1 MTIAETSSPPYMF
14 LLYLFLYLLFVV
26 NSPQSPQR
34 SVLSDLQKGFRF
46 ELHALCLMLLN
57 DTVEKK
63 KKKKKKKKGKK
74 KKKKKKGKKKKKKGE
89 RERLW
94 KKTSPLASIDENRE
108 SASKLRTKL
117 RAKLR
122 EKRRAKKKGRR
133 RMDVHVDVIK
143 Y

>member
-63 KKKKKKKKGKK
+63 KKKKKK
-74 KKKKKKGKKKKKKGE
+74 GE

>member
-74 KKKKKKGKKKKKKGE
+74 KKKKGE

-108 SASKLRTKL
+108 SASKLR
-117 RAKLR
+117 AKLR
-122 EKRRAKKKGRR
+122 EKRRAKKKEEEEW
-133 RMDVHVDVIK
+133 MCMLML
-143 Y
+143 

>member
-63 KKKKKKKKGKK
+63 KKKKKK
-74 KKKKKKGKKKKKKGE
+74 GE
-89 RERLW
+89 KERLW

-133 RMDVHVDVIK
+133 MDVHVDVIK

>member
-63 KKKKKKKKGKK
+63 KKKKKKGKKG
-74 KKKKKKGKKKKKKGE
+74 KKKKKGE

-133 RMDVHVDVIK
+133 RMDVHVDVIILNIVVLGL
-143 Y
+143 

>member
-63 KKKKKKKKGKK
+63 KKKKKK
-74 KKKKKKGKKKKKKGE
+74 GE

-122 EKRRAKKKGRR
+122 EKRRAKKKEEEW
-133 RMDVHVDVIK
+133 MCMLML
-143 Y
+143 

>member
-26 NSPQSPQR
+26 NSPQSPQGAF
-34 SVLSDLQKGFRF
+34 DLQKGFRF

-63 KKKKKKKKGKK
+63 
-74 KKKKKKGKKKKKKGE
+74 KKKKKKGE

>member
-1 MTIAETSSPPYMF
+1 M
-14 LLYLFLYLLFVV
+14 
-26 NSPQSPQR
+26 
-34 SVLSDLQKGFRF
+34 QKGFRF

-63 KKKKKKKKGKK
+63 KKK
-74 KKKKKKGKKKKKKGE
+74 KKKKKKGE

-122 EKRRAKKKGRR
+122 EKRRAKKKEEEEW
-133 RMDVHVDVIK
+133 MCMMVVN

>member
-63 KKKKKKKKGKK
+63 KKKKKK
-74 KKKKKKGKKKKKKGE
+74 GE

-133 RMDVHVDVIK
+133 RMDVHVIK

>member
-26 NSPQSPQR
+26 NSPQSPQGAF
-34 SVLSDLQKGFRF
+34 DLQKGFRF

-57 DTVEKK
+57 DTVEK
-63 KKKKKKKKGKK
+63 
-74 KKKKKKGKKKKKKGE
+74 KKKKKKGE

-108 SASKLRTKL
+108 SASKLR
-117 RAKLR
+117 AKLR

>member
-1 MTIAETSSPPYMF
+1 MF

-63 KKKKKKKKGKK
+63 KKKKKKKK
-74 KKKKKKGKKKKKKGE
+74 KGKKKKGE
-89 RERLW
+89 RERETL
-94 KKTSPLASIDENRE
+94 
-108 SASKLRTKL
+108 
-117 RAKLR
+117 
-122 EKRRAKKKGRR
+122 EKDLPARVYRRK
-133 RMDVHVDVIK
+133 
-143 Y
+143 

>member
-63 KKKKKKKKGKK
+63 KKKKKK
-74 KKKKKKGKKKKKKGE
+74 GE

-122 EKRRAKKKGRR
+122 EKRRAKKKEEEEW
-133 RMDVHVDVIK
+133 MCMLML
-143 Y
+143 

>member
-63 KKKKKKKKGKK
+63 KKKKKK
-74 KKKKKKGKKKKKKGE
+74 GE

-94 KKTSPLASIDENRE
+94 KKTSPLASIGENRE

-133 RMDVHVDVIK
+133 RMDVHVIK

>member
-63 KKKKKKKKGKK
+63 KKKKKK
-74 KKKKKKGKKKKKKGE
+74 GE

-133 RMDVHVDVIK
+133 RMDVHVDVIILNIVVLGL
-143 Y
+143 

>member
-63 KKKKKKKKGKK
+63 KKKKKKKK
-74 KKKKKKGKKKKKKGE
+74 KGKKKKGE

-133 RMDVHVDVIK
+133 RMDVHVDVIILNIVVLGL
-143 Y
+143 

>member
-63 KKKKKKKKGKK
+63 KKKKKKKKG
-74 KKKKKKGKKKKKKGE
+74 E

-133 RMDVHVDVIK
+133 RMDVHVDVIILNIVVLGL
-143 Y
+143 

>member
-1 MTIAETSSPPYMF
+1 
-14 LLYLFLYLLFVV
+14 
-26 NSPQSPQR
+26 
-34 SVLSDLQKGFRF
+34 
-46 ELHALCLMLLN
+46 MLLN
-57 DTVEKK
+57 DTVE
-63 KKKKKKKKGKK
+63 
-74 KKKKKKGKKKKKKGE
+74 KKKKKKGE

-133 RMDVHVDVIK
+133 RMDVHVDVIILNIVVLGL
-143 Y
+143 

>member
-74 KKKKKKGKKKKKKGE
+74 KKKKGE

-133 RMDVHVDVIK
+133 MDVHVDVIK

>member
-63 KKKKKKKKGKK
+63 KKKKKKKKG
-74 KKKKKKGKKKKKKGE
+74 E

>member
-1 MTIAETSSPPYMF
+1 
-14 LLYLFLYLLFVV
+14 
-26 NSPQSPQR
+26 
-34 SVLSDLQKGFRF
+34 
-46 ELHALCLMLLN
+46 MLLN

-63 KKKKKKKKGKK
+63 
-74 KKKKKKGKKKKKKGE
+74 KKKKKKGE

-122 EKRRAKKKGRR
+122 EKRRAKKKEEEEW
-133 RMDVHVDVIK
+133 MCMLML
-143 Y
+143 

>member
-63 KKKKKKKKGKK
+63 KKK
-74 KKKKKKGKKKKKKGE
+74 GE

-122 EKRRAKKKGRR
+122 EKRRAKKKRKKKNGCAC
-133 RMDVHVDVIK
+133 
-143 Y
+143 

>member
-63 KKKKKKKKGKK
+63 KKKKKK
-74 KKKKKKGKKKKKKGE
+74 GE

-122 EKRRAKKKGRR
+122 EKRRAKKKEEEEW
-133 RMDVHVDVIK
+133 MCMMVVN

>member
-63 KKKKKKKKGKK
+63 KKKKKK
-74 KKKKKKGKKKKKKGE
+74 GE

-133 RMDVHVDVIK
+133 MDVHVDVIK